1 MFVFFH
7 MMIEDIHG
15 QFIGAPFCSQV
26 TFVINRSLYFTSL
39 NVALFTSRLES
50 HSTSAIERLSPKTT
64 IESRPT
70 LAIEQM
76 SSKTAIEPQSTPANQ
91 AEGQSDKRQTCP

>member
-50 HSTSAIERLSPKTT
+50 HSTSAIE
-64 IESRPT
+64 SRPT

-76 SSKTAIEPQSTPANQ
+76 SSKTAIEPQATLATKPFVNQ
-91 AEGQSDKRQTCP
+91 RSVS

>member
-1 MFVFFH
+1 MVVCNVEIAVGYEDDGIILIRTAGQTTTKSH
-7 MMIEDIHG
+7 STSAIE
-15 QFIGAPFCSQV
+15 
-26 TFVINRSLYFTSL
+26 
-39 NVALFTSRLES
+39 RLSPKTTIES
-50 HSTSAIERLSPKTT
+50 HSTSAIERLSPKTI